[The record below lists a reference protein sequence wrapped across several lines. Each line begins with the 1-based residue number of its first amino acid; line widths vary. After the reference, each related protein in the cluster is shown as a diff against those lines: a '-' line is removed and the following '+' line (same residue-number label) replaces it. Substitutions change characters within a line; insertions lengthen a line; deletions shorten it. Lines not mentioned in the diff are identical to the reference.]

1 MSQQQDPPS
10 AKKRIRRCTK
20 HDETPRP
27 YKCGCGR
34 GYYSY
39 PALYTHLKIK
49 HEGQPPTG
57 TQIPSDKHYGS
68 RGRPRE
74 KNFNFEEES
83 KHQVF
88 IDEDKREDN
97 QKDEKVTINQ

>member
-1 MSQQQDPPS
+1 MSQQQDQPS

-20 HDETPRP
+20 HDENPRP
-27 YKCGCGR
+27 YTCGCGR

-49 HEGQPPTG
+49 HDGQPPTG

-74 KNFNFEEES
+74 KNTKCDEES

-88 IDEDKREDN
+88 IDEEKREDN
-97 QKDEKVTINQ
+97 KKEEKVIPNQ